1 MEEKDNVKDTVEETV
16 KENVEENEEKVEG
29 EVVNE
34 NAEPK
39 TEIKKEK
46 KNKLKEKLE
55 VQETINKE
63 LKDKLLRNAAELENF
78 KRRMN
83 EERIKE
89 RKYAS
94 CDLVSDL
101 VNILT
106 NLDKCVNMETEDPML
121 KNFLIGFKMINNQL
135 FDRLYQDGLEE
146 IKVEKG
152 MAFDPNIHHAIE
164 TTEIEGVESNSITE
178 VVQKGYKY
186 KERVIKPAMVKVN
199 K

>member
-1 MEEKDNVKDTVEETV
+1 V
-16 KENVEENEEKVEG
+16 EEKVENVTEELNKEEIKEEIKEEKAE
-29 EVVNE
+29 EV
-34 NAEPK
+34 K
-39 TEIKKEK
+39 TEVKKEK
-46 KNKLKEKLE
+46 KNRLKEKLDAVE
-55 VQETINKE
+55 ATNAE

-94 CDLVSDL
+94 CDLVTDL
-101 VNILT
+101 VSILT
-106 NLDKCVNMETEDPML
+106 NLDKCVNMETDDPML

-146 IKVEKG
+146 IKVSVGED
-152 MAFDPNIHHAIE
+152 FDPNIHHAIE
-164 TTEIEGVESNSITE
+164 TTEVEGIESNKITE

-186 KERVIKPAMVKVN
+186 KDRIIKPAMVKVN

>member
-1 MEEKDNVKDTVEETV
+1 V
-16 KENVEENEEKVEG
+16 EEKVENVT
-29 EVVNE
+29 EEVNE
-34 NAEPK
+34 EKEELVEEKPEAKAEV
-39 TEIKKEK
+39 KKEK
-46 KNKLKEKLE
+46 KNRLKEKIDALE
-55 VQETINKE
+55 ATNLE

-83 EERIKE
+83 EERIKD

-101 VNILT
+101 VSILS

-164 TTEIEGVESNSITE
+164 TTEVEGVESNIITE

-186 KERVIKPAMVKVN
+186 KDRIIKPAMVKVN

>member
-16 KENVEENEEKVEG
+16 KENVEEKEEKVEG

-55 VQETINKE
+55 VQEAINKE

-164 TTEIEGVESNSITE
+164 TTEVEDVESNIITE

>member
-1 MEEKDNVKDTVEETV
+1 MEEKENVTEETL
-16 KENVEENEEKVEG
+16 E
-29 EVVNE
+29 NE
-34 NAEPK
+34 NAKEEVK
-39 TEIKKEK
+39 EENSEATTEAKDIKREK
-46 KNKLKEKLE
+46 RNKLKEKLE
-55 VQETINKE
+55 VQEAINAQ

-78 KRRMN
+78 KRRTN
-83 EERIKE
+83 EERIKD

-94 CDLVSDL
+94 CDLVTDL
-101 VNILT
+101 VSILA
-106 NLDKCVNMETEDPML
+106 NLDKCVNMETDDPMF

-164 TTEIEGVESNSITE
+164 TTEVEGIDANMITE

-186 KERVIKPAMVKVN
+186 KDRVIKPAMVKVN

>member
-1 MEEKDNVKDTVEETV
+1 MEEKETVTEEIKDENIEEIKEENVEVVEET
-16 KENVEENEEKVEG
+16 KEV
-29 EVVNE
+29 
-34 NAEPK
+34 
-39 TEIKKEK
+39 KKEK

-55 VQETINKE
+55 EQEKINAE

-78 KRRMN
+78 KRRTN
-83 EERIKE
+83 EERIKD

-94 CDLVSDL
+94 CDLVTDL
-101 VNILT
+101 VSILA
-106 NLDKCVNMETEDPML
+106 NLDKCVNMETTDPML
-121 KNFLIGFKMINNQL
+121 TNFLIGFKMINNQL
-135 FDRLYQDGLEE
+135 FDRLHQDGLEE
-146 IKVEKG
+146 IKAEKG

-164 TTEIEGVESNSITE
+164 TTEVEGIESNIITE

>member
-1 MEEKDNVKDTVEETV
+1 M
-16 KENVEENEEKVEG
+16 EEKVENVAE
-29 EVVNE
+29 EVNNEEVNE
-34 NAEPK
+34 ENKEEKVEEVK
-39 TEIKKEK
+39 TEVKKEK
-46 KNKLKEKLE
+46 KNRLKEKLDAVE
-55 VQETINKE
+55 AKNAE

-94 CDLVSDL
+94 CDLVTDL
-101 VNILT
+101 VSILT
-106 NLDKCVNMETEDPML
+106 NLDKCVNMETDDPML

-146 IKVEKG
+146 IKVSVDED
-152 MAFDPNIHHAIE
+152 FDPNIHHAIE
-164 TTEIEGVESNSITE
+164 TTEVEEIESNKITE

-186 KERVIKPAMVKVN
+186 KDRIIKPAMDKVN

>member
-1 MEEKDNVKDTVEETV
+1 MEENKNVTEEINENEKAEESNAEVVEEA
-16 KENVEENEEKVEG
+16 KE
-29 EVVNE
+29 
-34 NAEPK
+34 
-39 TEIKKEK
+39 EIKPEVKKDK

-55 VQETINKE
+55 VQEAINKE

-94 CDLVSDL
+94 CDLVTDL
-101 VNILT
+101 VSILT
-106 NLDKCVNMETEDPML
+106 NLDKCVNMETEDAML

-152 MAFDPNIHHAIE
+152 MVFDPNIHHAIE
-164 TTEIEGVESNSITE
+164 TTEIEGIEANTITE

-186 KERVIKPAMVKVN
+186 KDRIIKPAMVKVN

>member
-1 MEEKDNVKDTVEETV
+1 MEEKDNITEEVNEEV
-16 KENVEENEEKVEG
+16 KEEIVNDEAKEESKVE
-29 EVVNE
+29 
-34 NAEPK
+34 
-39 TEIKKEK
+39 KKEK
-46 KNKLKEKLE
+46 KNKLKEKIDALE
-55 VQETINKE
+55 IQNAE

-78 KRRMN
+78 KRRTN

-94 CDLVSDL
+94 CDLVTDL
-101 VNILT
+101 VSILT

-135 FDRLYQDGLEE
+135 FDRLVQDGLEE
-146 IKVEKG
+146 IKANKG
-152 MAFDPNIHHAIE
+152 DAFDPNLHHAIE
-164 TTEIEGVESNSITE
+164 TTEIEGVESNTITE

>member
-1 MEEKDNVKDTVEETV
+1 MEEKKNVTEEV
-16 KENVEENEEKVEG
+16 KEEATEEIKEENPEVVEPKVE
-29 EVVNE
+29 
-34 NAEPK
+34 A
-39 TEIKKEK
+39 KKEK
-46 KNKLKEKLE
+46 KNKHKEKIEALE
-55 VQETINKE
+55 QINAE

-78 KRRMN
+78 KRRTN

-101 VNILT
+101 VSILA
-106 NLDKCVNMETEDPML
+106 NLDKCVNMETDEPML

-164 TTEIEGVESNSITE
+164 TTEVEGVESNIITE

-186 KERVIKPAMVKVN
+186 KDRVIKPAMVKVN

>member
-1 MEEKDNVKDTVEETV
+1 MEENKVQDENIEENSKINEESKEEVATEIVEEQ
-16 KENVEENEEKVEG
+16 
-29 EVVNE
+29 
-34 NAEPK
+34 P
-39 TEIKKEK
+39 EIKKEK
-46 KNKLKEKLE
+46 KNKHKEKIEQLE
-55 VQETINKE
+55 KQNAE

-83 EERIKE
+83 EERIKD

-94 CDLVSDL
+94 CDLVTDL
-101 VNILT
+101 VSILA
-106 NLDKCVNMETEDPML
+106 NLDKCVNMETTDPML
-121 KNFLIGFKMINNQL
+121 TNFLIGFKMINNQL
-135 FDRLYQDGLEE
+135 FDRLHQDGLEE
-146 IKVEKG
+146 IKAEKG

-164 TTEIEGVESNSITE
+164 TTEVEGIESNIITE